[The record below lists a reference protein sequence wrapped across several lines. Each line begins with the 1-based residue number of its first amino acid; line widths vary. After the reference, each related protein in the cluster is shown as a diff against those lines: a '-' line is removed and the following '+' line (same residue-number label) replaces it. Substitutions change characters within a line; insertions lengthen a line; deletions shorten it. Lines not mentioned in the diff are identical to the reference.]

1 MPERMR
7 EPRFKR
13 PVDLTILL
21 LAHVVLL
28 PIWAFLW
35 VFIPLLIWLEDRGPV
50 FYRHRRMGKD
60 RKIFTVRKFRTM
72 VIDADLL
79 GPSWVTEGDPRLTR
93 VGTILRKT
101 ALDEIPGILSI
112 WTGNLSLVGPRAL
125 NVEEQRLLERQIP
138 GFERRLIIRPG
149 LTGLAQVY
157 NRSDEAE
164 SKLQYDLQYIE
175 RMNIWLDT
183 RLILLSVLNTLR
195 GKWDRRTGKA
205 LQKPPS
211 SSGGSSSEYKQ

>member
-1 MPERMR
+1 MVEQVRD
-7 EPRFKR
+7 PRYKR
-13 PVDLTILL
+13 PLDLTILVLSHIL
-21 LAHVVLL
+21 LFPLWLL
-28 PIWAFLW
+28 LW
-35 VFIPLLIWLEDRGPV
+35 TLIPLLIWLEDRGPV
-50 FYRHRRMGKD
+50 FYQHQRMGKD

-72 VIDADLL
+72 VIGADLL
-79 GPSWVTEGDPRLTR
+79 GPSWSTEDDPRLTKI
-93 VGTILRKT
+93 GTVLRKA
-101 ALDEIPGILSI
+101 ALDEIPGTLSI

-125 NVEEQRLLERQIP
+125 NVEEQRLLEKQIP

-164 SKLQYDLQYIE
+164 SKLEHDLQYIE

-211 SSGGSSSEYKQ
+211 SSGGSSSGCKQ

>member
-1 MPERMR
+1 MAERTR
-7 EPRFKR
+7 EPRYKR

-35 VFIPLLIWLEDRGPV
+35 VFIPFIIWLEDRGPV
-50 FYRHRRMGKD
+50 FYRHQRMGKD

-72 VIDADLL
+72 VNNADLL
-79 GPSWVTEGDPRLTR
+79 GPAWSTEDDPRLTK
-93 VGTILRKT
+93 VGAVLRKA

-125 NVEEQRLLERQIP
+125 NVEEQCLLERQIP
-138 GFERRLIIRPG
+138 GFEKRLIVRPG

-164 SKLQYDLQYIE
+164 SKLKYDLQYIE

-183 RLILLSVLNTLR
+183 RLILLSVLNTLL

-211 SSGGSSSEYKQ
+211 SSGGSSSGYKQ